1 MILTILGTRPEII
14 KMSLLI
20 PMLDSDFEHEFMF
33 TTQHYSRE
41 MVDVFF
47 EEFKLRKPDYYLD
60 VKSSDP
66 AALTRAIKAQLEKK
80 KPDYVLVYGDVN
92 TTLAGALAAKEA
104 GSKVIHVEAG
114 ARSFDERM
122 PEERNRVETD
132 KASEILFAISELT
145 RKHLESEGITR
156 NVFVVGLTSVDVCLR
171 NRARALKTKIL
182 GGLGV
187 RRGDYILLTT
197 HRQENVDNVRTL
209 AKIASAFDGVG
220 DVVFP
225 VHPRTSKRLNEMGVR
240 LPSNI
245 IRTPPLGYLDFLNLL
260 ANARLLASDSGG
272 AVQEAIT
279 LKTPCLSIRDSTELW
294 ESVIA
299 GSNILAGTEPGL
311 IRYYIKMLRE
321 SGLADKMRAAQNPY
335 GDGRTSEKVIKH
347 LKELGLD

>member
-1 MILTILGTRPEII
+1 MILTVLGTRPEII

-20 PMLDSDFEHEFMF
+20 PMLDSEFEHEFMF

-47 EEFKLRKPDYYLD
+47 EEFKLRKPDYYLN
-60 VKSSDP
+60 VRSSNH
-66 AALTRAIKAQLEKK
+66 ALLRRTIKASLEKI

-92 TTLAGALAAKEA
+92 TTLAGALAAKDV

-132 KASEILFAISELT
+132 KASEVLFAISELT
-145 RKHLESEGITR
+145 RRHLAREGITR

-182 GGLGV
+182 GELGV
-187 RRGDYILLTT
+187 RKGEYTLLTA

-209 AKIASAFDGVG
+209 AKIAGAFDGVG
-220 DVVFP
+220 NVVFP
-225 VHPRTSKRLNEMGVR
+225 IHPRTSKRLKENGLG

-245 IRTPPLGYLDFLNLL
+245 IHTPPLGYLDFLNLL
-260 ANARLLASDSGG
+260 ANARVLASDSGG
-272 AVQEAIT
+272 AIQEAIT

-294 ESVIA
+294 ESIIA
-299 GSNILAGTEPGL
+299 GNNILAGTEPML
-311 IRYYIKMLRE
+311 IKYYIKMLRE
-321 SGLADKMRAAQNPY
+321 SDLAERMRAAPNPY
-335 GDGRTSEKVIKH
+335 GDGRASEKIIRH
-347 LKELGLD
+347 LEELGLG